1 MTPSSNVSP
10 AELSRLILRAADTAD
25 AVGFWTGSGP
35 IAANATT
42 HIVRFLGL
50 ILAGDQDL
58 HPKELNLYGR
68 VMQAVL
74 GERPT
79 HDDLQVAALEGLD
92 AATDPAA
99 LDAFIRSTPEYLAA
113 LIEMDRVKR
122 TREAKRVVEALG
134 QLGYAVLEADGR
146 ATTEEGRIF
155 RGHINHLREQLE
167 SAGVMNDG

>member
-1 MTPSSNVSP
+1 MTPSSHSSP
-10 AELSRLILRAADTAD
+10 ADLSRLILRAADTAE
-25 AVGFWTGSGP
+25 AVGFWKGRDSIT
-35 IAANATT
+35 ANATA

-99 LDAFIRSTPEYLAA
+99 LEAFIHATPAYLNA
-113 LIEMDRVKR
+113 LIEMDRAKH
-122 TREAKRVVEALG
+122 TREARRVVDALG

-146 ATTEEGRIF
+146 ATIEEGRIF

-167 SAGVMNDG
+167 GAGVLNED

>member
-1 MTPSSNVSP
+1 MTPSSQSSP

-25 AVGFWTGSGP
+25 AVGFWKGRDS
-35 IAANATT
+35 IAADATN

-68 VMQAVL
+68 VIQAVL

-92 AATDPAA
+92 AATDSAA
-99 LDAFIRSTPEYLAA
+99 LEAFIRSTPAYLHA
-113 LIEMDRVKR
+113 LIEMDRAKQ
-122 TREAKRVVEALG
+122 TREARRVVDALG
-134 QLGYAVLEADGR
+134 ALGYAVLEADGR
-146 ATTEEGRIF
+146 ATIEEGNIF

-167 SAGVMNDG
+167 QGGVADEP

>member
-1 MTPSSNVSP
+1 VIPSSESSP
-10 AELSRLILRAADTAD
+10 AELSTLIVRAAERAD
-25 AVGFWTGSGP
+25 AVGFWPGAGS
-35 IAANATT
+35 IAADATT

-50 ILAGDQDL
+50 ILAGDQEL

-99 LDAFIRSTPEYLAA
+99 LEAFIHHTPPYLGA
-113 LIEMDRVKR
+113 LVEMDRAHQ
-122 TREAKRVVEALG
+122 TREARRVVEALG
-134 QLGYAVLEADGR
+134 ALGYAVLEADGR
-146 ATTEEGRIF
+146 ATTEEGHIF
-155 RGHINHLREQLE
+155 RGHINHLRDAL
-167 SAGVMNDG
+167 ARGGVADAP